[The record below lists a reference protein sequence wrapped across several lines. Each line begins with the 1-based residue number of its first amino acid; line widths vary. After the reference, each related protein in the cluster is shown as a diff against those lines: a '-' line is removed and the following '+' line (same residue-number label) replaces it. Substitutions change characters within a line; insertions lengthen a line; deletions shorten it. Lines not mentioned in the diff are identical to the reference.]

1 MRKKLKLFFI
11 IFLLCS
17 LGYKNTFSEEKKFN
31 YDQHKKQLIKKKL
44 LLNSF
49 KKCEEY
55 INETSVELF
64 LNCSDENEFIG
75 KSIKC
80 EKKEPTMRGYPF
92 YFYFENSKILNSYF
106 LSNKQIKSRNVNYN
120 EKKSYIEIR
129 YIGTVY
135 KDNLILIHTK
145 GRKEYKC
152 SYLSSIK
159 EITKDLKKYIK
170 K

>member
-1 MRKKLKLFFI
+1 MKKIVLLI
-11 IFLLCS
+11 LIFVLQSFPLL
-17 LGYKNTFSEEKKFN
+17 SEEKKFS
-31 YDQHKKQLIKKKL
+31 YDHHKKQLIEKKL

-64 LNCSDENEFIG
+64 LNCSDGNEFLG

-80 EKKEPTMRGYPF
+80 EKKEPTIRGYPF

-135 KDNLILIHTK
+135 KDKLILIHTK
-145 GRKEYKC
+145 GREEYKC

-159 EITKDLKKYIK
+159 ELTKDLRKYIK

>member
-1 MRKKLKLFFI
+1 MKKI
-11 IFLLCS
+11 IFINFLICFLFCKTI
-17 LGYKNTFSEEKKFN
+17 YSEEKNFN
-31 YDQHKKQLIKKKL
+31 YEDHKEKLIEKKL

-64 LNCSDENEFIG
+64 LNCSNGNEFLG

-80 EKKEPTMRGYPF
+80 EKKEPTIRGYPF

-106 LSNKQIKSRNVNYN
+106 LSNKQIKSRNLNYN

-135 KDNLILIHTK
+135 KDKLILIHTK
-145 GRKEYKC
+145 GREEYKC

-159 EITKDLKKYIK
+159 ELTKDLKKYIK

>member
-1 MRKKLKLFFI
+1 MKKIVLLI
-11 IFLLCS
+11 LIFVLQSFPLL
-17 LGYKNTFSEEKKFN
+17 SEEKKFS
-31 YDQHKKQLIKKKL
+31 YDQHKKKLIEKKL

-55 INETSVELF
+55 INEKSVELF
-64 LNCSDENEFIG
+64 LNCSDGNEFLG

-80 EKKEPTMRGYPF
+80 EKKEPTIRGYPF

-106 LSNKQIKSRNVNYN
+106 LSDKQIKSRNVNYN

-135 KDNLILIHTK
+135 KDKLILIHTK
-145 GRKEYKC
+145 GREEYKC
-152 SYLSSIK
+152 SYFSSIK
-159 EITKDLKKYIK
+159 ELTKDLQKYIK

>member
-1 MRKKLKLFFI
+1 MKKIVLLI
-11 IFLLCS
+11 LIFVLQSFPLL
-17 LGYKNTFSEEKKFN
+17 SEEKKFS
-31 YDQHKKQLIKKKL
+31 YDQHKKKLIEKKL

-64 LNCSDENEFIG
+64 LNCSDRNEFLG

-80 EKKEPTMRGYPF
+80 EKKEPTIRGYPF

-106 LSNKQIKSRNVNYN
+106 LSNKQIKSRNLNYN

-135 KDNLILIHTK
+135 KDKLILIHTK
-145 GRKEYKC
+145 GREEYKC

-159 EITKDLKKYIK
+159 ELTKDLQKYIK

>member
-1 MRKKLKLFFI
+1 MKKIVLLI
-11 IFLLCS
+11 LIFVLQSFPLL
-17 LGYKNTFSEEKKFN
+17 SEEKKFS
-31 YDQHKKQLIKKKL
+31 YDHHKKQLIEKKL

-64 LNCSDENEFIG
+64 LNCSDRNEFLG

-80 EKKEPTMRGYPF
+80 EKKEPTIRGYPF

-135 KDNLILIHTK
+135 KDKLILIHTK
-145 GRKEYKC
+145 GREEYKC
-152 SYLSSIK
+152 SYLASIK
-159 EITKDLKKYIK
+159 ELTKDLKKYIK

>member
-1 MRKKLKLFFI
+1 MRKKLKLCFI

-17 LGYKNTFSEEKKFN
+17 LVYKNTYSEEKKFD
-31 YDQHKKQLIKKKL
+31 YDQHKKQFIEKKL

-64 LNCSDENEFIG
+64 LNCSDGNEFIG

-92 YFYFENSKILNSYF
+92 YFYFENPKTLNSYF

-120 EKKSYIEIR
+120 EKKSHIEIR

-152 SYLSSIK
+152 SFLPSIK

>member
-1 MRKKLKLFFI
+1 MKKIVLLI
-11 IFLLCS
+11 LIFVLQSFPLL
-17 LGYKNTFSEEKKFN
+17 SEEKKFS

-44 LLNSF
+44 LSNSF

-64 LNCSDENEFIG
+64 LNCSDGNEFLG

-80 EKKEPTMRGYPF
+80 KKKEPTMRGYPF

-106 LSNKQIKSRNVNYN
+106 LSDKQIKSRNVNYN

-135 KDNLILIHTK
+135 KDKLILIHTK
-145 GRKEYKC
+145 GREEYKC

-159 EITKDLKKYIK
+159 ELTKDLRKYIK

>member
-1 MRKKLKLFFI
+1 MKKLFCI
-11 IFLLCS
+11 SFLLCS
-17 LGYKNTFSEEKKFN
+17 FFYKMSYSEEKKFN
-31 YDQHKKQLIKKKL
+31 YDQHKEKLIEKKL

-64 LNCSDENEFIG
+64 LNCSDGNEFIG

-92 YFYFENSKILNSYF
+92 YFYFENPKTLNSYF

-120 EKKSYIEIR
+120 EKKSHIEIR